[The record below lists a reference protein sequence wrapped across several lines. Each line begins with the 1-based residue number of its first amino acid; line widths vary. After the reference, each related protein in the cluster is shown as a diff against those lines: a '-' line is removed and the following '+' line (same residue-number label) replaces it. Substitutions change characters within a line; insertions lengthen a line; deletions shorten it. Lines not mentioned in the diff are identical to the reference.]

1 VNRLRLVLRC
11 AWNRRTLTYAFGN
24 LCDDVRKNVA
34 RNAVRRAFKTWAKAG
49 VGLSFHQAEVDNN
62 DDGNAKPDT
71 LSNGGKRQIQTIAWW
86 EVSLLT
92 RTSLLGAQSSWA
104 VSRYRFTSITRNAL
118 GLMEAQADSTS
129 RPAPFT
135 KSVTCWVCCIPM

>member
-1 VNRLRLVLRC
+1 M
-11 AWNRRTLTYAFGN
+11 TYAFGN

-34 RNAVRRAFKTWAKAG
+34 RNAVRRAFKIWAKAG
-49 VGLSFHQAEVDNN
+49 VGLSFHQTEVDNNDDNNN

-92 RTSLLGAQSSWA
+92 RTSLLVLGAQSS
-104 VSRYRFTSITRNAL
+104 
-118 GLMEAQADSTS
+118 
-129 RPAPFT
+129 
-135 KSVTCWVCCIPM
+135 